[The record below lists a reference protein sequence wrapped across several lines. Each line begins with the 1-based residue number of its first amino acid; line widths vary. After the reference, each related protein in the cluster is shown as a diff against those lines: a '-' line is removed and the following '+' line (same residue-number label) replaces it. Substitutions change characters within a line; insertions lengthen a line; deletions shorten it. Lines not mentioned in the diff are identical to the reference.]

1 MEFEKYYNSLF
12 RTHYSQFISQIPDES
27 RYHDDPERKE
37 IITIQRSRLS
47 NKYNYLNFLK
57 KEEYNHFIIAMYYSI
72 LVDMV
77 FFTYYQEDY
86 HKFQSLTQYPK
97 FIGDCL
103 STCRFHLEPN
113 DIFKIISRKIDY
125 KKNLSEAIPVMKI
138 EVLNFLKD
146 YLPEIDGEI
155 FWNRCTENLPIL
167 NKTHSK

>member
-1 MEFEKYYNSLF
+1 MEFEQYYNSLY

-27 RYHDDPERKE
+27 RYHNDLERKE

-47 NKYNYLNFLK
+47 NKYTYLDFLK
-57 KEEYNHFIIAMYYSI
+57 GEEYNHFIIALYYSV

-77 FFTYYQEDY
+77 FFTYYPQNY
-86 HKFQSLTQYPK
+86 QQFQSLTKYPK

-113 DIFKIISRKIDY
+113 EIFKIIRHKIDY
-125 KKNLSEAIPVMKI
+125 KKNLSLAIPVMKT
-138 EVLNFLKD
+138 EVLNFFRD

-155 FWNRCTENLPIL
+155 FWNKCKENLPI
-167 NKTHSK
+167 